1 MGVARSTAGNN
12 FVRITMNNANVGM
25 CHVDCNTG
33 NHRMF
38 KSEVK
43 SFGGITFVGT
53 QQMLVGGGLSE
64 W

>member
-1 MGVARSTAGNN
+1 
-12 FVRITMNNANVGM
+12 M

-33 NHRMF
+33 NRRMF

-53 QQMLVGGGLSE
+53 QQMLAGGGLSE